1 MSNQNR
7 HIKTVLTGT
16 ACVGEAKKEYCR
28 RYSVTYHHTLGN
40 LYQENKKKMSTLLY
54 AFVPVHRNCL
64 YELTSP
70 RKREITRV
78 LLLFY
83 VPSIST
89 MADTNCWGGGG
100 VKDIWKTA
108 LLNALLFIIIR
119 PLALY
124 CTGLKIGIVFIRLSD
139 YQPPTEK
146 SKYVDGGGCLDGL
159 LPFVLDPFCY
169 YWVNLMWVSP
179 IPNILKSAGR
189 KRSRKGFRN
198 QSKHLFKLA
207 ALW

>member
-1 MSNQNR
+1 MR
-7 HIKTVLTGT
+7 RR
-16 ACVGEAKKEYCR
+16 CR
-28 RYSVTYHHTLGN
+28 RYYTRSCIV
-40 LYQENKKKMSTLLY
+40 
-54 AFVPVHRNCL
+54 VHRNCL
-64 YELTSP
+64 YVLTSS

-89 MADTNCWGGGG
+89 MADTINCWGDE
-100 VKDIWKTA
+100 KDIWKTA

-146 SKYVDGGGCLDGL
+146 SKYVDGGGVFGWGCCLL
-159 LPFVLDPFCY
+159 CLILFCY

-179 IPNILKSAGR
+179 IPNILQSAGR